1 MNLKQISENIVKVS
15 DNYAEK
21 HSINRDNEWYILKLQ
36 EELGELTQAYLSL
49 TNRWRKR
56 DKTEQEIKNNFSDEL
71 ADVMWHLLLLAN
83 HNNID
88 MEKALEN
95 KWFKYLKN

>member
-1 MNLKQISENIVKVS
+1 M
-15 DNYAEK
+15 
-21 HSINRDNEWYILKLQ
+21 
-36 EELGELTQAYLSL
+36 GELTQAYLSL

-56 DKTEQEIKNNFSDEL
+56 DKTEEEIKNNFSDEL

-88 MEKALEN
+88 MQKALEE

>member
-1 MNLKQISENIVKVS
+1 
-15 DNYAEK
+15 
-21 HSINRDNEWYILKLQ
+21 
-36 EELGELTQAYLSL
+36 LGELTQAYLSL

-56 DKTEQEIKNNFSDEL
+56 DKTEEEIKNNFSDEL

-88 MEKALEN
+88 MQKALEE